1 MSLFCRGSEITDR
14 PALNRLHL
22 LQKDASQIGT
32 NARKAVKLLDRMT
45 SEKSIL
51 EHEPVVIQGAE
62 EQYATWPEVE
72 KHYKEENAIE
82 AQNGDMRVNKETEDA
97 LLKRDRDGEDEKSNK
112 RSSSQGGAL
121 SQALLDKL
129 NFAPKATNGSP
140 TTTPPL
146 SPSPSEPQSSK
157 TSPELHIAD
166 VAVTDKSPVPPILK
180 ALLNPVVWYVH
191 EKKVGKDAVFFLT
204 NSADTHHLARD
215 FNIPTKTIHQLRS
228 LIGGTVPHDA
238 VPEEPN
244 GVEHANLPPKGI
256 FSYDD
261 ESEEEEVVFK
271 PRGRGAVR
279 ATSSARAN
287 AQGTLRNRIGHHRS
301 PRPSFSSPAKSTQH
315 KPQIP
320 VEEIDPD
327 SFDRGSF
334 SRGSMPLANTGSL
347 GNHVQSQFSG
357 HARGLPHRGGVTPA
371 GPSRGMNY
379 CRGPRGLDR
388 GSVRGRG
395 RLFVP

>member
-1 MSLFCRGSEITDR
+1 MRPSYGKFIITNR

-22 LQKDASQIGT
+22 LQKDASQIGV

-45 SEKSIL
+45 SEKSDL
-51 EHEPVVIQGAE
+51 DHEPVVIQGAE
-62 EQYATWPEVE
+62 EQYTTWSEVE
-72 KHYKEENAIE
+72 KHYKENSTAGDK
-82 AQNGDMRVNKETEDA
+82 NGDEQKGEESGKA
-97 LLKRDRDGEDEKSNK
+97 LLKKDQNSGDEKGNK
-112 RSSSQGGAL
+112 GSLNQGGAL

-129 NFAPKATNGSP
+129 NFAPTAANGSP
-140 TTTPPL
+140 TVTPPL
-146 SPSPSEPQSSK
+146 SPSASEPQSSK
-157 TSPELHIAD
+157 TSPEPHVAD
-166 VAVTDKSPVPPILK
+166 VAVADKSPVPPILK

-191 EKKVGKDAVFFLT
+191 EKESEKDEVCFLT

-228 LIGGTVPHDA
+228 LIGVAMPQDPITDERNGTD
-238 VPEEPN
+238 
-244 GVEHANLPPKGI
+244 HADLPPKGI

-279 ATSSARAN
+279 ATTSGRGN
-287 AQGTLRNRIGHHRS
+287 AQGSLRNRIGHHRS
-301 PRPSFSSPAKSTQH
+301 PRLSFSSTAPSGQQ

-320 VEEIDPD
+320 VDEIDPD

-334 SRGSMPLANTGSL
+334 SRGSMPLANTGNL
-347 GNHVQSQFSG
+347 GNHVQSQFNG
-357 HARGLPHRGGVTPA
+357 HARGYAHHGGFAPA

-379 CRGPRGLDR
+379 YRGPRGFDR
-388 GSVRGRG
+388 GTVRGRG